1 MAYTQSMA
9 EPAPILYLITST
21 NAGGT
26 EKALWELVRGLDAS
40 RFTAHVCSLKK
51 PGLFGP
57 RMAAAAAGFYSLDLP
72 ESGGIRAALS
82 LVPGCLRLMRLIRT
96 LRPQIIHCFLFRAN
110 MYGRLAGK
118 LAGVPVIISSLRVT
132 EERTLPHFIDGLTKS
147 MVNSY
152 TAVSEAVRQEAI
164 DRAGIDPKKIITIP
178 NGIDSAGLPTAP
190 AISEAAPVFTVALPG
205 RFHRQK
211 GHAVLLEA
219 LKLLEGQEPG
229 IQAFLFGEGPDEGA
243 LKKMTS
249 ALGIE
254 DSVRFMGVVTN
265 GAEAMKNMDAIV
277 MPSLWEG
284 MPNAVLEAMAL
295 AKPVIASRIPGMDE
309 LVQDGRT
316 GLLFTPGNAAELAR
330 ALSGLARDRKRAQAM
345 GAAAQALATQRFSLH
360 TTVAANVALY
370 DRLLGR
376 STATQES

>member
-1 MAYTQSMA
+1 MAV
-9 EPAPILYLITST
+9 PATILYLITST

-26 EKALWELVRGLDAS
+26 EKALWELVRRLDTG
-40 RFTAHVCSLKK
+40 RFSAHVCSLKK

-57 RMAAAAAGFYSLDLP
+57 RMAGAAAGFYSLDLS
-72 ESGGIRAALS
+72 EAGGLGAALS
-82 LVPGCLRLMRLIRT
+82 FVPGCLRLVRLVRT
-96 LRPQIIHCFLFRAN
+96 LRPQILHCFLFRAN
-110 MYGRLAGK
+110 MYGRLVGR
-118 LAGVPVIISSLRVT
+118 LCGVPVVISSLRVT
-132 EERTLPHFIDGLTKS
+132 ETGALPHFIDGLTKS
-147 MVNSY
+147 MVDFY

-164 DRAGIDPKKIITIP
+164 NRSGIAPEKIITIP
-178 NGIDSAGLPTAP
+178 NGIDCAEFPAAP
-190 AISEAAPVFTVALPG
+190 ADSETAAVFTVALAG

-219 LKLLEGQEPG
+219 LKLLEGQPPR

-243 LKKMTS
+243 LKKMAS

-254 DSVRFMGVVTN
+254 DRVHFMGVVTN
-265 GAEAMKNMDAIV
+265 GAEAMQNMDCIL

-295 AKPVIASRIPGMDE
+295 GKPVIASRIPGMDE

-330 ALSGLARDRKRAQAM
+330 ALSGLARDRNRGRAM
-345 GAAAQALATQRFSLH
+345 GQCAKVLVSQKFSLH
-360 TTVAANVALY
+360 TTVAATVALY

>member
-1 MAYTQSMA
+1 MA
-9 EPAPILYLITST
+9 EPTTILYLITST

-26 EKALWELVRGLDAS
+26 EKALWELVRRLDTG
-40 RFTAHVCSLKK
+40 RFSAHVCSLKK

-57 RMAAAAAGFYSLDLP
+57 RMAGAAAGFYSLDLS
-72 ESGGIRAALS
+72 EAGGLGAALS
-82 LVPGCLRLMRLIRT
+82 FVPGCLRLVRLVRT
-96 LRPQIIHCFLFRAN
+96 LRPQILHCFLFRAN
-110 MYGRLAGK
+110 MYGRLAGR
-118 LAGVPVIISSLRVT
+118 LCGVPVVISSLRVT
-132 EERTLPHFIDGLTKS
+132 EAGALPHFIDGLTKS
-147 MVNSY
+147 MVDFH

-164 DRAGIDPKKIITIP
+164 NRSGIAPEKIITIP
-178 NGIDSAGLPTAP
+178 NGIDSAEFPVAP
-190 AISEAAPVFTVALPG
+190 ADSETAAVFTVALAG

-219 LKLLEGQEPG
+219 LKLLEGQPPR

-243 LKKMTS
+243 LKKMAS

-254 DSVRFMGVVTN
+254 DRVHFMGVVAN
-265 GAEAMKNMDAIV
+265 GAEAMQNIDCIL

-295 AKPVIASRIPGMDE
+295 GKPVIASRIPGMDE

-330 ALSGLARDRKRAQAM
+330 ALSSLARDRNRGRAM
-345 GAAAQALATQRFSLH
+345 GQCARALVSQKFSLH
-360 TTVAANVALY
+360 TTVAATMALY